1 MCVRVRGPGVGKT
14 CLLRRLWRY
23 VQQGLPEA
31 VLTLIMVLI
40 VQALMRTTLFPVR
53 SDLFDPSTPATIG
66 EWEV

>member
-1 MCVRVRGPGVGKT
+1 
-14 CLLRRLWRY
+14 